1 MKTNVNVMMGLV
13 AASLL
18 GPASALAQTCPSFE
32 ELAKEALPLEVGD
45 AGVMERMLSASAK
58 SSLSASFDA
67 TAASRNV
74 GDELSP
80 DISCTSTRCEYRN
93 TNGSTM
99 RVDLSRGKVTYLNRK
114 RSELNQSNTLSEGA
128 AYEVAWRAAGNFG
141 VPLDELDQR
150 ATFVRALRAS
160 SFDRDAGRASSARTE
175 LHVWM
180 QRQVQGFPVLGSK
193 VHAAVDPSGQVA
205 RLHVRWS
212 DFRLAPRL
220 SASSTLSRD
229 KVYEELVMQ
238 LRGSNTPCS
247 LAGVRA
253 RVAYVPSRLIEGG
266 TGVEEE
272 KVYST
277 APVSVDEY
285 VPALVV
291 HATPVGQPEDS
302 GRVTEGGQ
310 ELVVPLLGGREE

>member
-18 GPASALAQTCPSFE
+18 GPASALAQTCPTFE
-32 ELAKEALPLEVGD
+32 ELAREALPLEVGD
-45 AGVMERMLSASAK
+45 ASIMQRMLSASAK
-58 SSLSASFDA
+58 SSLSTAFNASL
-67 TAASRNV
+67 ASRTV

-80 DISCTSTRCEYRN
+80 ETSCTSTRCVYRN
-93 TNGSTM
+93 TSGSTM
-99 RVDLSRGKVTYLNRK
+99 RVDLSRGKVTYLNRQ
-114 RSELNQSNTLSEGA
+114 RSELNQSTSLTEGA
-128 AYEVAWRAAGNFG
+128 AYELAYKAAADFG
-141 VPLDELDQR
+141 VPLDELDGR
-150 ATFVRALRAS
+150 STFVRALRAS
-160 SFDRDAGRASSARTE
+160 SFDRDTGRASSARTE

-180 QRQVQGFPVLGSK
+180 QRQVLGFPVLGSK
-193 VHAAVDPSGQVA
+193 VHAAVDPKGQVA

-212 DFRLAPRL
+212 DFRLVPKL
-220 SASSTLSRD
+220 SASDTLSRD

-238 LRGSNTPCS
+238 LRSSNTPCS
-247 LAGVRA
+247 LAGVQA
-253 RVAYVPSRLIEGG
+253 RVAYVPSRLVEGG

-272 KVYST
+272 KLYPT
-277 APVSVDEY
+277 APVSVEEY

-291 HATPVGQPEDS
+291 HATPVDQPEDS